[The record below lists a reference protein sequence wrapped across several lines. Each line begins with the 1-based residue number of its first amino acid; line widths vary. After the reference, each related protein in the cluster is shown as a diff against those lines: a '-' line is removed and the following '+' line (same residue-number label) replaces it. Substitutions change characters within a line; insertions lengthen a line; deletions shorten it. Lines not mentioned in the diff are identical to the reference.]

1 MADGSQKLA
10 KDLQA
15 GDKVMGYHEAESRWG
30 GFRVSAVARGMNHL
44 YRVELESGIRMDFA
58 RNHRLLDTN
67 NNWLRVD
74 SLRVGTKLFGRLGGV
89 VKAVEDIGW
98 GEVIKITVEDAQT
111 YDTCGLLN
119 HNIKN

>member
-1 MADGSQKLA
+1 
-10 KDLQA
+10 
-15 GDKVMGYHEAESRWG
+15 
-30 GFRVSAVARGMNHL
+30 
-44 YRVELESGIRMDFA
+44 MDFA